1 MGRRRANEIYKCFS
15 EACAS
20 QDIWSYFRSA
30 RRFVSP
36 HLNGSVREE
45 GRSSGVS
52 TLGIFPTKASD
63 CAAPIRDGGAWTTA
77 PTQDFFFARHV
88 TRKHGRR
95 RETRMSCIS
104 LNFDVLKL
112 QPNSVTK
119 RNRRH
124 REHVSWMD
132 PELNFTHIF
141 KKVKIRRKKKRL

>member
-1 MGRRRANEIYKCFS
+1 MGRRRPNEIYKCFS
-15 EACAS
+15 EACAR

-63 CAAPIRDGGAWTTA
+63 RAAPIRDGGAWTTA
-77 PTQDFFFARHV
+77 PTQDFFFARHA

-95 RETRMSCIS
+95 RETRMSCVS
-104 LNFDVLKL
+104 LNFDVLNYSRIL
-112 QPNSVTK
+112 L
-119 RNRRH
+119 RR
-124 REHVSWMD
+124 ETPDIVSMCHGW
-132 PELNFTHIF
+132 
-141 KKVKIRRKKKRL
+141 IRS